1 MGRVDS
7 ENRRS
12 KRRGYNHRIRQFWRN
27 ETHFMLDL
35 PENELFSAYVDGEL
49 TAAEQVEV
57 EQILNDNPEARQLV
71 DELRSLS
78 LSLQSLPPYKLDKDL
93 AERVLVQAE
102 REMLAQPA
110 SPLPGFH
117 QVDVAEAKPSSWF
130 RRFLRPRSI
139 AWSAAAIFVAIVL
152 VFNESDTNNRGANR
166 VAQAPG
172 GITFEPLDI
181 EPTVEGV
188 EDTSIATVVPAAKP
202 DVPAQGASDGVA
214 AVPDPTMV
222 AKTAPD
228 DHGPNQEAVAGT
240 KNETAQLLVL
250 QCELAEG
257 RSGHQSLAEL
267 LKEAGVAVD
276 KPLGEE
282 GDLVELTLT
291 TEQVLQVVSQLR
303 DRSGGFTGF
312 TFLPTSTTAPP
323 RIPSGI
329 GPTSSHTD
337 GVAPGKSPGTT
348 EAPKA
353 AVPVPGTNTIQPEVA
368 PADSAKTRVPAKVVP
383 LKDDSTYR
391 VRFLLKTPEKANTR
405 AAADH

>member
-12 KRRGYNHRIRQFWRN
+12 KRRGYNHRIRQSWRN

-102 REMLAQPA
+102 REMLAQPV

-139 AWSAAAIFVAIVL
+139 AWSAAVIFVAIVL
-152 VFNESDTNNRGANR
+152 VFNESDTNNGGTNR
-166 VAQAPG
+166 VAQAPR
-172 GITFEPLDI
+172 GITIEPLDI

-202 DVPAQGASDGVA
+202 DEPAQGASDGVA

-240 KNETAQLLVL
+240 KNETAQLLIL

-267 LKEAGVAVD
+267 LKEAGVVVD
-276 KPLGEE
+276 KPLGEGE
-282 GDLVELTLT
+282 LVELTLT

-303 DRSGGFTGF
+303 DRSGGFIGF
-312 TFLPTSTTAPP
+312 SFLPTSTTAPP

-329 GPTSSHTD
+329 GPTGSHAD
-337 GVAPGKSPGTT
+337 GAPGEDHGTT

-353 AVPVPGTNTIQPEVA
+353 TVPVPGTNTIQPEVA
-368 PADSAKTRVPAKVVP
+368 PADPAKAKVPAKVVP
-383 LKDDSTYR
+383 LKEDSTYR
-391 VRFLLKTPEKANTR
+391 VRFLLRTPEKANTR

>member
-12 KRRGYNHRIRQFWRN
+12 KRRGYNHRIRQSWRN

-35 PENELFSAYVDGEL
+35 PENELFSAYIDGEL

-57 EQILNDNPEARQLV
+57 EQILHDNPEARQLV

-78 LSLQSLPPYKLDKDL
+78 LSLQSLPAYKLDKDL

-117 QVDVAEAKPSSWF
+117 QVDMAEAKPSSWV
-130 RRFLRPRSI
+130 RRFLRPRNI

-152 VFNESDTNNRGANR
+152 ISNESDTNNGGTNR

-172 GITFEPLDI
+172 GVTIEPMDI
-181 EPTVEGV
+181 EPMVEGA
-188 EDTSIATVVPAAKP
+188 EDTSIATVVPAAQP
-202 DVPAQGASDGVA
+202 DKPAQDASDRVA
-214 AVPDPTMV
+214 PAPDPAMV
-222 AKTAPD
+222 AKTVPD
-228 DHGPNQEAVAGT
+228 EQGPINGPVVST

-250 QCELAEG
+250 QCELSEG

-267 LKEAGVAVD
+267 LKEAGVAVN
-276 KPLGEE
+276 KPLLEE
-282 GDLVELTLT
+282 GELVELTLT

-303 DRSGGFTGF
+303 EPSGDFTGF
-312 TFLPTSTTAPP
+312 SFLPTSTTAPP

-329 GPTSSHTD
+329 GPAGSHANGAT
-337 GVAPGKSPGTT
+337 GESHGTT

-353 AVPVPGTNTIQPEVA
+353 TLPDQGTNTIQPEVA
-368 PADSAKTRVPAKVVP
+368 PADSAKARVPAKTVP

-391 VRFLLKTPEKANTR
+391 VRFLLKVPEKAADTR
-405 AAADH
+405 PPADN